1 MSSGLVLCA
10 GIDGAPEMRTKQGN
24 ELHMSVNHL
33 GHMLLAAEL
42 MPTLRG
48 ATPAPAR
55 VVSITSSAA
64 LDAMVALLH
73 AHDVAQ
79 KLGATACLL
88 PIVRR
93 VRRAHEP

>member
-1 MSSGLVLCA
+1 
-10 GIDGAPEMRTKQGN
+10 
-24 ELHMSVNHL
+24 MSVNHL

-64 LDAMVALLH
+64 LDTMVALLH
-73 AHDVAQ
+73 AQHRFLFAIE
-79 KLGATACLL
+79 L
-88 PIVRR
+88 
-93 VRRAHEP
+93 